1 MAHYDEL
8 CSGQTIFK
16 KEGRKEGEEGGKEG
30 REGGRDAGRKEGK
43 GKGKRKKVG
52 LDISKSNLNVMGS
65 EIYETTEL
73 VVFLIYIRNIYINSD
88 KNLEIKQFKALQT
101 KTSCFYLG

>member
-16 KEGRKEGEEGGKEG
+16 KEGRKEGG
-30 REGGRDAGRKEGK
+30 EGGREERREKGRKRGGK
-43 GKGKRKKVG
+43 GKGKRKNVG
-52 LDISKSNLNVMGS
+52 LHISKSNLNIMGS

-73 VVFLIYIRNIYINSD
+73 VVFLIYIRNIYILSTQ
-88 KNLEIKQFKALQT
+88 IKTWK
-101 KTSCFYLG
+101 